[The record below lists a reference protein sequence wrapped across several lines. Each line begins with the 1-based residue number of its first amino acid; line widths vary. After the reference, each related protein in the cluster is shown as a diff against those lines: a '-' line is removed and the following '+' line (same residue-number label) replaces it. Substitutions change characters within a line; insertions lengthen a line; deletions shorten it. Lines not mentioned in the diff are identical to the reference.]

1 MISFKEGEGH
11 SKTTQPLQITR
22 DLHVAANAQ
31 SRMLIGKFPDISLEH
46 EFSSKRLDFLEANIF
61 PEKNKKG
68 EFTIQQKK
76 KKREII
82 QEGKNQVEVP
92 PEVGDEDKKAL
103 EQTGDDA
110 TSGW

>member
-1 MISFKEGEGH
+1 MSLGEV
-11 SKTTQPLQITR
+11 T
-22 DLHVAANAQ
+22 
-31 SRMLIGKFPDISLEH
+31 
-46 EFSSKRLDFLEANIF
+46 IF

-68 EFTIQQKK
+68 EFAIQERK

-82 QEGKNQVEVP
+82 QEGKKEVVLP
-92 PEVGDEDKKAL
+92 PDVGEEEEKAL

>member
-1 MISFKEGEGH
+1 MKVI
-11 SKTTQPLQITR
+11 
-22 DLHVAANAQ
+22 V
-31 SRMLIGKFPDISLEH
+31 
-46 EFSSKRLDFLEANIF
+46 F

-68 EFTIQQKK
+68 EFAIQEKK

-82 QEGKNQVEVP
+82 QEGKKEVVLP
-92 PEVGDEDKKAL
+92 SDVSEEEKKAL

>member
-1 MISFKEGEGH
+1 
-11 SKTTQPLQITR
+11 
-22 DLHVAANAQ
+22 V
-31 SRMLIGKFPDISLEH
+31 
-46 EFSSKRLDFLEANIF
+46 NIF

-82 QEGKNQVEVP
+82 QEGKYQVDVP
-92 PEVGDEDKKAL
+92 PEVGDEEKKAL